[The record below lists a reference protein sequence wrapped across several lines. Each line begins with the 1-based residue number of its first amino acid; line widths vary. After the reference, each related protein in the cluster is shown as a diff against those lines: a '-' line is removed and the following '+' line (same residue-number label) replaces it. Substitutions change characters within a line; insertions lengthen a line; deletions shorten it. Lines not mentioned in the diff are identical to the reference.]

1 MADQKSNRT
10 DAVEMAKEVERI
22 IRHTPLDVIRDMEQR
37 LQELRRTPE
46 VKTSDE
52 LMHKRAG

>member
-1 MADQKSNRT
+1 MVDQKPNRT
-10 DAVEMAKEVERI
+10 NATEMAKEVERI
-22 IRHTPLDVIRDMEQR
+22 IRHTPPEVIRDMDQR

-46 VKTSDE
+46 VSTSDE

>member
-1 MADQKSNRT
+1 MADQKPNRT
-10 DAVEMAKEVERI
+10 DATEMAKEVERI
-22 IRHTPLDVIRDMEQR
+22 IRHTPLAVIREMEER

-46 VKTSDE
+46 ASTSDE

>member
-1 MADQKSNRT
+1 MADQKPNRT

-22 IRHTPLDVIRDMEQR
+22 IRHTPPDVIRDMEKR
-37 LQELRRTPE
+37 LQELRQTPE
-46 VKTSDE
+46 ASTSDE